1 MRLVFIHGIHE
12 EHKAPAALRQTWE
25 SALLSAWEAAGL
37 AKPHYTLEMPYYG
50 NLLAELVQHL
60 PRPVQGAPF
69 RMPPLVTAVEQGVIR
84 DIGRVL
90 GFDGTH
96 LGDEFADGVMR
107 SDFAGCEWIQG
118 IIRFLERD
126 IPGFGPFLLSFTRQV
141 DAYLTSR
148 RIRAAVDK
156 IVRPS
161 LLDGPTV
168 IVAHSLGSVIAYRLL
183 RQIETRANVPLLV
196 TLGSPL
202 GICTIKEHLSP
213 PSLAVPPAVEAWLNA
228 TDERDCVALLSR
240 LDRDTFADGIENIAD
255 VRHTKDNPHEIAD
268 YLGHATVA
276 RRIHAAL
283 SCGAAVGAKTK
294 PTRRGRGSGYHG
306 RAASPRSGA
315 PRHRTPA

>member
-25 SALLSAWEAAGL
+25 NALLASWDAAGL
-37 AKPHYTLEMPYYG
+37 AKPHYTLAMPYYG
-50 NLLAELVQHL
+50 DVLAELARRVR
-60 PRPVQGAPF
+60 RPAHAAPF
-69 RMPPLVTAVEQGVIR
+69 RMPPLVTELEKGVIR
-84 DIGRVL
+84 DIGTLL

-96 LGDEFADGVMR
+96 PGDEFADGVLR

-126 IPGFGPFLLSFTRQV
+126 IPGFGPLLLSFTRQV
-141 DAYLTSR
+141 DAYLTSP
-148 RIRAAVDK
+148 RIRAAVDNV
-156 IVRPS
+156 VRPP

-168 IVAHSLGSVIAYRLL
+168 IVAHSLGSVVAYRLL
-183 RQIETRANVPLLV
+183 RQIEARADVPLLV

-202 GICTIKEHLSP
+202 GICTIKQHLSP
-213 PSLAVPPAVEAWLNA
+213 PSLAVPLAVAAWLNA
-228 TDERDCVALLSR
+228 TDERDCVALHSR
-240 LDRDTFADGIENIAD
+240 LDRDTFADGIENVAD

-276 RRIHAAL
+276 QRIHAAL
-283 SCGAAVGAKTK
+283 SRGVTSI
-294 PTRRGRGSGYHG
+294 RRGRGAAPHA
-306 RAASPRSGA
+306 RAASPRSAA